1 MCQQTPPTQLIN
13 SLLKGASLSQRIA
26 LLVRAREANKKQLD
40 LLTSF
45 RLACIEHGWE
55 DYWVH
60 NHEHIT
66 ETLAAIEQELAAC

>member
-1 MCQQTPPTQLIN
+1 M
-13 SLLKGASLSQRIA
+13 
-26 LLVRAREANKKQLD
+26 RAREANKKQLD

-60 NHEHIT
+60 NHERIS
-66 ETLAAIEQELAAC
+66 ETLAAIEQELATC